1 MGQEIYLPQRPSL
14 ERIAGVY
21 HVSSLFL
28 LCGVAVFCVIALIA
42 LRGFFKVLLQLKKI
56 AAQKRAM
63 LIEMD
68 LFYQKQLKL
77 LHGKQFFLSLSQ
89 YAKLLVQLGKGK
101 DVHAIWHMLGYTQT
115 DIRTIE
121 NIVQ

>member
-1 MGQEIYLPQRPSL
+1 MGQDIYLPQRPSL

-21 HVSSLFL
+21 HVSSLLL
-28 LCGVAVFCVIALIA
+28 LCGVAVFFIITIVA
-42 LRGFFKVLLQLKKI
+42 LRGFFRALKQLKKLSV
-56 AAQKRAM
+56 QKRQT
-63 LIEMD
+63 LVEMD

-77 LHGKQFFLSLSQ
+77 LHGRQFFISLSQ

-101 DVHAIWHMLGYTQT
+101 DTRAIREMLGYNEN

-121 NIVQ
+121 NITQ